1 MFLFMNS
8 LNLFYLVFI
17 CLLQCEIIFSAMK
30 FKEVF
35 VVLLLF
41 FVISVQSNPT
51 LDCGKKNGVQG
62 NVYGGDPTKPNTW
75 PWIVAFLHRVKK
87 KKTFF
92 CGGSLVSAKHVVSGK
107 TNNSFF
113 CPSVILKSMSRHLLS
128 IIFVLFC
135 HLWFFPAYQSELF
148 DLLLI
153 L

>member
-1 MFLFMNS
+1 
-8 LNLFYLVFI
+8 
-17 CLLQCEIIFSAMK
+17 MK

-35 VVLLLF
+35 VVFFLF
-41 FVISVQSNPT
+41 FVIFVQSNPT
-51 LDCGKKNGVQG
+51 PKCGRKNGVQPNVRGG
-62 NVYGGDPTKPNTW
+62 NPTRPNTW
-75 PWIVAFLHRVKK
+75 PWLVAFLHRKK
-87 KKTFF
+87 LNKTFF

-107 TNNSFF
+107 TNTSFF

-153 L
+153 S